1 MSHDDFAF
9 EPVRGLPERLPS
21 GERILWRGVPDW
33 RSLARRAFHVRG
45 LTLYFLLLLVWQAG
59 TALGNGA
66 ALAEVAVTTGW
77 LGGVSLAALG
87 LLALL
92 AWLYARTTV
101 YTITQRRAVI
111 RFGIAIPIT
120 VNVPFTM
127 VEAAAV
133 KLYRDGSGDLP
144 LRLKLG
150 ERMSYLVMW
159 PCVRPWHFGRP
170 EPMLRGVANAQRV
183 ADILATALEQ
193 HADAATRATPSEGGV
208 ARSDTESRPL
218 ATAAR

>member
-1 MSHDDFAF
+1 MSHDDFDF
-9 EPVRGLPERLPS
+9 EPIRGLPEHLPS
-21 GERILWRGVPDW
+21 GERILWRGAPDW
-33 RSLARRAFHVRG
+33 RSLARRAFHLRG

-101 YTITQRRAVI
+101 YTITQRRVVI

-120 VNVPFTM
+120 VNVPFTI

-133 KLYRDGSGDLP
+133 KLHRDGSGDLP

-150 ERMSYLVMW
+150 ERMSYLVMCPVFGHGISDVPS
-159 PCVRPWHFGRP
+159 PCCAALLTPSAWRTFSPPRSSSMRTPRSGR
-170 EPMLRGVANAQRV
+170 RR
-183 ADILATALEQ
+183 ATAGWRRPVQ
-193 HADAATRATPSEGGV
+193 TPG
-208 ARSDTESRPL
+208 RW
-218 ATAAR
+218 